1 MIAPSDV
8 AAAANRREDENIR
21 FRSFL
26 KNRADSDKLDEQF
39 LALHNELFAN
49 YDCRKCNNCC
59 REYSTILQEEEIGA
73 IAAYLGMSKQELVE
87 KHLAQT
93 NEGYE
98 IKAPCGFL
106 KENGECAIQAC
117 KPGECLGFPY
127 TNKPE
132 RLFSL
137 YGVLEFAG
145 VCPVVYEI
153 LERLKGIYRF
163 RR

>member
-1 MIAPSDV
+1 MIAPSKV
-8 AAAANRREDENIR
+8 NTAAKKLEDENLR

-26 KNRADSDKLDEQF
+26 KNRADSDELDKQF
-39 LALHNELFAN
+39 LALHNELFSG
-49 YDCRKCNNCC
+49 YDCCKCNNCC
-59 REYSTILQEEEIGA
+59 REYSTLVHEDEFDA
-73 IAAYLGMSKQELVE
+73 IAAFLCITSDAFRE
-87 KHLAQT
+87 KHLT
-93 NEGYE
+93 KTDEGFE

-106 KENGECAIQAC
+106 NEDGRCAIQNC
-117 KPGECLGFPY
+117 KPNECQGFPY